1 MGGKGRSIMSQELSD
16 TITYKGVRLSE
27 VPGMAAQ
34 ISALQAEVER
44 LTADLNDS
52 NDKRQALE
60 IGIRNL
66 SDSRNNLEQ
75 EAATLKRENA
85 ALLELVKSAPV
96 NHFRWCQD
104 DAQGCDC
111 PSRGWLLKREAL
123 DAAKESAG

>member
-1 MGGKGRSIMSQELSD
+1 MSQDDINPLVMID
-16 TITYKGVRLSE
+16 RKDL
-27 VPGMAAQ
+27 A
-34 ISALQAEVER
+34 ALQAQVER

-85 ALLELVKSAPV
+85 ELK
-96 NHFRWCQD
+96 
-104 DAQGCDC
+104 
-111 PSRGWLLKREAL
+111 KRL
-123 DAAKESAG
+123 GIQ